1 MNRCSFDVKSCA
13 DCPED
18 MKCFP
23 VITPPDVIRFNRVQ
37 LKRAKTNLLNAQK
50 RGDKKAAVNIQRKI
64 AIYQHTIELV
74 QWYITEGEYISK
86 QIAEAGE

>member
-23 VITPPDVIRFNRVQ
+23 VITPADVVRFNKTQ
-37 LKRAKTNLLNAQK
+37 LGRAKTNLINAEK
-50 RGDKKAAVNIQRKI
+50 RGDKKAAANIKRKI
-64 AIYQHTIELV
+64 AIYQYTIALA
-74 QWYITEGEYISK
+74 QYYISEGEYINK
-86 QIAEAGE
+86 QIAEAGD